1 LARRFSDATHAT
13 SADRLE
19 EGGVATPAGR
29 GLVWTDRVHRA
40 RDAGDPAEH
49 LGWSVIVTG
58 RATIVRDRDE
68 VTRYERLLRPW
79 VDGIVSDFIR
89 IEPAL
94 VTGYELAE

>member
-1 LARRFSDATHAT
+1 M
-13 SADRLE
+13 
-19 EGGVATPAGR
+19 
-29 GLVWTDRVHRA
+29 
-40 RDAGDPAEH
+40 
-49 LGWSVIVTG
+49 IVTG